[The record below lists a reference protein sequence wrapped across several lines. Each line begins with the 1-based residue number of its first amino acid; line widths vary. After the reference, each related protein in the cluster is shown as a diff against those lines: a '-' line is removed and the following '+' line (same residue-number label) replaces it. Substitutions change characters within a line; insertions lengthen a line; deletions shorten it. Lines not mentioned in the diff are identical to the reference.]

1 MSVGEKCLFSSI
13 KRFIIGSHF
22 LARDQVD
29 HPLARAACEV
39 QPNEAHDNG
48 IIDVNSLLL
57 QCKCRGWCEVLLTP
71 YAGLLVL
78 PSSSKIA
85 STYPRFFPFDC
96 LSLTTVVNCKLQSSP
111 RVQLTVPEMA
121 ASSMPST
128 LPEVLFDGWRLRK
141 HDISEAQKHGGLK
154 EWTVS
159 SLCSEYLQY
168 QLQRHE
174 REVAAKAQAC
184 PSLALLSIGRIVETL
199 RSSTSLPADSKAV
212 AEDLPSTTLHRIIQ
226 DPRTPYIVLRAFDS
240 LTSTTIR
247 GSNGDRKIVDI
258 DEAVLAAE
266 RYVRSSQIKP
276 SDGYLV
282 TLGDLSRMFGPADA
296 AGLITLKRKSPPK
309 GGFEFLH
316 QKRKK
321 TVLIQGTDACFVKT
335 FDRVT
340 QDALKGLDWSHVFV
354 AGGMVLNTLLH
365 IDDLSKDIHG
375 DIKDCDID
383 LYLYDLNPEEATR
396 KVEEIYKVWS
406 TNVLD
411 HDSSSN
417 IPPARHMV
425 VKNAKTINFIP
436 EYPGRRVQIIL
447 KLLPSPLDVLLN
459 FDLDVCALGF
469 DGSRVLMLPR
479 CARAIETGYS
489 TFTMDLIWGHH
500 LGNRRETQEI
510 RVFKY
515 ADRGFGLRI
524 LPSYVRSLGE
534 DKFGDTASLQQAHP
548 LVGTRDDEVERD
560 RNGPTRVFEGE
571 TGLKSLRRISYLA
584 RKFVHRC
591 YFGPFKVLDHTER
604 ARQHR
609 LTYEDG
615 WNDDM
620 SDEDFDE
627 DVSDEDEDEDVS
639 EEDETDD
646 EMLSEEASDGEEG
659 EENVSP
665 EEQAAEQAIGKTG
678 FLGPWDHQSE
688 DQPCTDPCSNADEN
702 PVDGLES
709 CPIIR
714 LCAMDGFSTHEG
726 LPDGPRS
733 LAVFEVLMRHCE
745 AWRLDAVGLA
755 R

>member
-1 MSVGEKCLFSSI
+1 M
-13 KRFIIGSHF
+13 
-22 LARDQVD
+22 A
-29 HPLARAACEV
+29 
-39 QPNEAHDNG
+39 
-48 IIDVNSLLL
+48 
-57 QCKCRGWCEVLLTP
+57 
-71 YAGLLVL
+71 
-78 PSSSKIA
+78 PSSTS
-85 STYPRFFPFDC
+85 
-96 LSLTTVVNCKLQSSP
+96 
-111 RVQLTVPEMA
+111 
-121 ASSMPST
+121 ST
-128 LPEVLFDGWRLRK
+128 LPEVLFNGWRLRK
-141 HDISEAQKHGGLK
+141 HDISEAQERGDLK
-154 EWTVS
+154 DWTVS

-174 REVAAKAQAC
+174 REVATKTQVC
-184 PSLALLSIGRIVETL
+184 PSLVSLSVGRIVATL
-199 RSSTSLPADSKAV
+199 KSSTNLPADVKAV
-212 AEDLPSTTLHRIIQ
+212 AEDLASTTLHRILQ
-226 DPRTPYIVLRAFDS
+226 DPRTPYVVLRAFDS
-240 LTSTTIR
+240 LASTTIR
-247 GSNGDRKIVDI
+247 GSNGDRKLVDI

-266 RYVRSSQIKP
+266 RHVRSSGIKL

-282 TLGDLSRMFGPADA
+282 TLGDVSRMFGPADA
-296 AGLITLKRKSPPK
+296 AGLIPLNRKSPPK

-321 TVLIQGTDACFVKT
+321 TVRIQGTDARFVKT

-340 QDALKGLDWSHVFV
+340 QDTLKGLDWSHVFV

-365 IDDLSKDIHG
+365 VDDLPKDIHG

-383 LYLYDLNPEEATR
+383 LYLYNLNSEEANR
-396 KVEEIYKVWS
+396 KVDEIYKVWCA
-406 TNVLD
+406 NVLD

-459 FDLDVCALGF
+459 FDLDICALGF
-469 DGSRVLMLPR
+469 DGTRVLMLPR
-479 CARAIETGYS
+479 CARALETGYS

-524 LPSYVRSLGE
+524 LPSYVRSLE
-534 DKFGDTASLQQAHP
+534 QDKFGDTASLQQFHP
-548 LVGTRDDEVERD
+548 LLGDDDEVERAGCGSS
-560 RNGPTRVFEGE
+560 RIFEGE

-591 YFGPFKVLDHTER
+591 YFGRRKVLDHSER
-604 ARQHR
+604 AGHIRER
-609 LTYEDG
+609 YDDD
-615 WNDDM
+615 WNDSTSDDEFDGLDEDM
-620 SDEDFDE
+620 SEADETDGE
-627 DVSDEDEDEDVS
+627 VRSEEVSDEA
-639 EEDETDD
+639 
-646 EMLSEEASDGEEG
+646 EA
-659 EENVSP
+659 EENMSIEGQP
-665 EEQAAEQAIGKTG
+665 AEHASGKTG
-678 FLGPWDHQSE
+678 FLGPWNDQSE
-688 DQPCTDPCSNADEN
+688 DDQLCIDECSKADEN
-702 PVDGLES
+702 LVDGLDS

-714 LCAMDGFSTHEG
+714 LCAMDGLTTHMG
-726 LPDGPRS
+726 LPDGPKS